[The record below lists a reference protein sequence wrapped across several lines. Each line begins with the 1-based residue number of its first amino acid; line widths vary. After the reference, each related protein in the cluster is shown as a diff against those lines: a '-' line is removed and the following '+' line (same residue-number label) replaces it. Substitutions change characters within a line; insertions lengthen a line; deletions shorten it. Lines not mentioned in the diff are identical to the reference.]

1 MDAVWAQNRA
11 EACHPGVVGSRHLG
25 AGWAEAHCTEFV
37 QRERSAALTQSELPE
52 DRRTACAQA
61 CGDRDDEQERK
72 RQSEEQY
79 RDHDIQ
85 APAAPARADSPLP
98 RRQALL
104 PFRHPNIGPACAG
117 GCGWGVVEEGE
128 QVVVVEIRVRPRRE
142 AHRQKEVLPADL
154 AEHERREP
162 ARVQPE
168 SVFRSAGPALEV
180 DAHPLGAQVDVP
192 ASFDGSGYLESH
204 RHVDALEEI
213 RTQFAKAPEVLYKGI
228 AKVRSRLRESG
239 TDCLDL
245 RTPRAGVCVQ
255 ILVAVAE
262 VKVAPEAVGYMPT
275 G

>member
-1 MDAVWAQNRA
+1 MPEAADHAV
-11 EACHPGVVGSRHLG
+11 GDG
-25 AGWAEAHCTEFV
+25 AAHCQILARVRAVPAELV
-37 QRERSAALTQSELPE
+37 SNASGLDDHLLVGRSAPLVRFDAREGIRLGVLE
-52 DRRTACAQA
+52 QA
-61 CGDRDDEQERK
+61 D
-72 RQSEEQY
+72 
-79 RDHDIQ
+79 
-85 APAAPARADSPLP
+85 
-98 RRQALL
+98 
-104 PFRHPNIGPACAG
+104 
-117 GCGWGVVEEGE
+117 
-128 QVVVVEIRVRPRRE
+128 QVVVVHIRVPPRRE
-142 AHRQKEVLPADL
+142 AHRQQEVLPADL
-154 AEHERREP
+154 AEHDRREP

-168 SVFRSAGPALEV
+168 SVFGSAGPALEV